1 LLTFAFLVAQ
11 LLSHPTLVP
20 YLTVVCGLS
29 ASPYILWCLQ
39 NATLIVV
46 YANWAFAAIKGIG
59 WGWAGVKWLYIIV
72 FYFLLRIINFLI
84 LLYAE

>member
-1 LLTFAFLVAQ
+1 MTYKQHISWKLFGRDDCHFFFWATYKTDFF
-11 LLSHPTLVP
+11 S
-20 YLTVVCGLS
+20 
-29 ASPYILWCLQ
+29 